1 MMWQFDP
8 GLAIGRGWDWPNVGA
23 IGLLALSLSSC
34 GPGTISG
41 GADTQQAQAKIPSI
55 AVTQI
60 VEHPSLNAVRDGL
73 QAGLAEAGFDAG
85 KTLNWQWQSAQGNP
99 ATAVQIAKNFAGD
112 APTAIVAIS
121 TPSAQAAA
129 TAIAS
134 ATQTALV
141 FAAVTDP
148 VAAKLVP
155 SWEKPGGQITGVSDR
170 APVEKHLALIQ
181 QILPQAKRIGTIYNA
196 GESNSLASV
205 AELKIKAKAQN
216 LSIVEVT
223 IANSSDVSTAAKSLV
238 GQVDVIYIPT
248 DNTVASA
255 LESALKVGVDN
266 KLPIFSGDNDSV
278 KRGAIG
284 SVSFN
289 YFEMGKQTARLTA
302 RILKGESPATI
313 PVEVP
318 AKTELALNLKAAAA
332 MGVTIPEAIVQS
344 AIVVTR

>member
-1 MMWQFDP
+1 MRNRMLHFD
-8 GLAIGRGWDWPNVGA
+8 RGWVRGLVG
-23 IGLLALSLSSC
+23 LTLVLSGC
-34 GPGTISG
+34 VAPDQ
-41 GADTQQAQAKIPSI
+41 GAKMPSI

-73 QAGLAEAGFDAG
+73 QAGLAEAGFETG
-85 KTLNWQWQSAQGNP
+85 KTLDWQWQSAQGNP
-99 ATAVQIAKNFAGD
+99 ATAVQIAKTFAGD
-112 APTAIVAIS
+112 APMAIVAIS

-129 TAIAS
+129 S
-134 ATQTALV
+134 ALALAPKTALI

-155 SWEKPGGQITGVSDR
+155 SWEQPGDRTTGVSDR
-170 APVEKHLALIQ
+170 APVAEHLALIQ
-181 QILPQAKRIGTIYNA
+181 RILPQAKRIGTIYNA

-205 AELKIKAKAQN
+205 AELKATASART
-216 LSIVEVT
+216 LTIVEMTV
-223 IANSSDVSTAAKSLV
+223 ANSSDVAAAAKSLV

-255 LESALKVGVDN
+255 LESALKVGIDN
-266 KLPIFSGDNDSV
+266 KLPIFAGDNDSV

-302 RILKGESPATI
+302 KILKGDSPGSL
-313 PVEVP
+313 PVETP

-332 MGVTIPEAIVQS
+332 MGVTIPEAIVTS
-344 AIVVTR
+344 AAVVTR

>member
-1 MMWQFDP
+1 MTLYFDRSWVRGLVGVTLLLSGCVAPELGNAP
-8 GLAIGRGWDWPNVGA
+8 G
-23 IGLLALSLSSC
+23 SQ
-34 GPGTISG
+34 G
-41 GADTQQAQAKIPSI
+41 GKIPSI

-73 QAGLAEAGFDAG
+73 QAGLAEAGFESG

-99 ATAVQIAKNFAGD
+99 ATAMQIAKTFAGD
-112 APTAIVAIS
+112 SPTAIVAIS
-121 TPSAQAAA
+121 TPSAQSAA

-134 ATQTALV
+134 APQTALV

-148 VAAKLVP
+148 IAAKLVP

-170 APVEKHLALIQ
+170 APVDQHLTLIH

-196 GESNSLASV
+196 GESNSLVSV
-205 AELKIKAKAQN
+205 AELKVKAKEQN

-223 IANSSDVSTAAKSLV
+223 VANSSDVATAAKSLV

-266 KLPIFSGDNDSV
+266 KLPIFAGDNDSV

-313 PVEVP
+313 PVEAP

-332 MGVTIPEAIVQS
+332 MGVTIPEAIVKS
-344 AIVVTR
+344 AAVVTR

>member
-1 MMWQFDP
+1 MMRQFDR
-8 GLAIGRGWDWPNVGA
+8 GLAKGRGYGWAKGGT
-23 IGLLALSLSSC
+23 IGLSALLLSSC
-34 GPGTISG
+34 AAGP
-41 GADTQQAQAKIPSI
+41 APKEQAQIPSI

-85 KTLNWQWQSAQGNP
+85 KTLDWQWQSAQGNP
-99 ATAVQIAKNFAGD
+99 ATAMQIAKSFAGD
-112 APTAIVAIS
+112 GPTAIVAIS

-129 TAIAS
+129 S
-134 ATQTALV
+134 ALAQAPKTSLV

-155 SWEKPGGQITGVSDR
+155 SWEKPGDRTTGVSDR

-205 AELKIKAKAQN
+205 AELKAKAKNQK

-223 IANSSDVSTAAKSLV
+223 VTNSSDVATATKSLV
-238 GQVDVIYIPT
+238 GQVDAIYIPT

-266 KLPIFSGDNDSV
+266 KLPIFAGDNDSV

-302 RILKGESPATI
+302 RILKGEAPGTM
-313 PVEVP
+313 PVETP
-318 AKTELALNLKAAAA
+318 AKTELALNLKAATA
-332 MGVTIPEAIVQS
+332 MGVTIPEAIVKS
-344 AIVVTR
+344 AVVVTK